1 MLNFRFFSKS
11 RLVKRKKVEI
21 EPDDIFLD
29 TIAQEN
35 EETMEISSQR
45 IEPLLSEKIFM
56 ILLFL
61 FFSILLLFLFRVFYF
76 QVVNYNAYINKSEN
90 NKFIYNELKSQRG
103 IIYDRN
109 SEQLVENSQS
119 FDLYFHLL
127 DYREEESLK
136 SIKEVADILNKSFSD
151 LVYEIE
157 NCAEES
163 IMIEKDLD
171 LEKVIALKTKIDNL
185 EGFEIVQGKKREYVD
200 GAIFSHILGFVDRET
215 LEGKAGIEEYYD
227 QILEE
232 NTGTI
237 KIERD
242 ALGNILEQEVVEE
255 PESGKN
261 LILNIDANLQR
272 KATQVL
278 EDVLEENNSTSGALL
293 VMDANTGGI
302 LSMVSLPSFDNN
314 IFSTSLSNEEYSEIL
329 SDPNISFYNRAI
341 SGSYPIGSTIKPM
354 LAIAGLEEGIITA
367 DDEIFC
373 QGGIQL
379 SDGTFKSDWD
389 IHGWTNLNKAI
400 AESCDVYF
408 YILGGGYGDKE
419 GLGIDRIIK
428 YLKIFGFGEETGIDL
443 PKENSGFV
451 PTPEWKKEETGYWW
465 YPGDTYNI
473 SIGQGYFEATPL
485 QLTIAIASI
494 ANKGKILKPKLVKGI
509 ADNQGNI
516 IEKFEPE
523 IIKEDLA
530 SYQSL
535 QEVRNAMQQTVL
547 SENGTARSLQWLSFT
562 SGAKTGTVQTGK
574 EDVYHNLITAFAPFE
589 DPEIVVTVITEN
601 VPDQMGITNQVAREI
616 LSYYFEDKN
625 N

>member
-76 QVVNYNAYINKSEN
+76 QVVDYNAYINKSEN